1 LGTWDLFREI
11 ARKKLSYGEDTAD
24 KPRIDRDL
32 PMGLRIGSMVN
43 IVSADAIIAG
53 DQLKLKV
60 PPQDMMVMAYGSFHV
75 GPYKGHRFY
84 MSADSG
90 ELYTLQ
96 VVTDDKGKVDE
107 CKLFSL
113 HDEFPETNWD
123 FWLSETDGYIG
134 LSMFDLKDGTRYLRV
149 WENPTDELTLE
160 RNGTDEITHIPPV
173 TYVETV
179 YADPFGNEKR
189 EISYDSM
196 MYGRDVTTDIQEY
209 MMVSAAQESN
219 SATVQ
224 IIIGIPMEPTS
235 IKVLF

>member
-1 LGTWDLFREI
+1 MGTWALFREI
-11 ARKKLSYGEDTAD
+11 ARKKLTFGDTVD

-43 IVSADAIIAG
+43 ITSADAILAG
-53 DQLKLKV
+53 DQLKIKI
-60 PPQDMMVMAYGSFHV
+60 PPQDMMVMAYGKFAV
-75 GPYKGHRFY
+75 GPYAGHRFY
-84 MSADSG
+84 MSSDSG

-96 VVTDDKGKVDE
+96 IVTDEKGKITE

-123 FWLSETDGYIG
+123 FWLSDRDGYIG
-134 LSMFDLKDGTRYLRV
+134 LSAFDLKDGTRYLRA
-149 WENPTDELTLE
+149 WENDLDEIVIDS
-160 RNGTDEITHIPPV
+160 NDSGQITHIPPV
-173 TYVETV
+173 KYSETV
-179 YADPFGNEKR
+179 YTDPFGIEKR
-189 EISYDSM
+189 QIDYDSM

-209 MMVSAAQESN
+209 MMVSAAQEPG

-224 IIIGIPMEPTS
+224 IIIGLMMEPAS